1 MVVSSFHL
9 TMVLC
14 LILIVTLEPLKRLA
28 YCSGLG
34 ADMLKEIILILMLM
48 LMLMLMLRPGGGHV
62 EGDQGETGEESQR
75 DTTAKVESHDFD
87 KSENKAFDVQSRW
100 RDTTM

>member
-14 LILIVTLEPLKRLA
+14 LILIVTLEPLKRIA

-48 LMLMLMLRPGGGHV
+48 LMPMLMLMLMSMSIAQIKV
-62 EGDQGETGEESQR
+62 SQR
-75 DTTAKVESHDFD
+75 PNS
-87 KSENKAFDVQSRW
+87 
-100 RDTTM
+100 